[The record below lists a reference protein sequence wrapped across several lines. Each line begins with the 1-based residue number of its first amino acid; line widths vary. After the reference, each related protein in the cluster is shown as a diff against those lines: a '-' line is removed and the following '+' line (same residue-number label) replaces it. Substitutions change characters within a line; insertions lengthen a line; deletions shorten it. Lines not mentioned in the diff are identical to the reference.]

1 MAERIDEIGFGG
13 LRLIQEPEEFC
24 YGVDAVILADFA
36 AKNFSVKAEKS
47 TKTPNGETNK
57 IASLCQTAESTSKKK
72 SGCIVDLGT
81 GTGIVPLILS
91 YKTDAAFIA
100 GVELQQASY
109 ARAVRNA
116 ELNGLSERLSFFNA
130 DVKTLFGSGAK
141 PVGSTEKTHETE
153 FYDLTAVNA
162 LKGQVDAVTMN
173 PPYMPNLGGLT
184 NANTAKAIAR
194 HETTASLWDFF
205 ACASSLLK
213 PKGDLFMVHR
223 PSRLADICCFA
234 RENRLEPKEL
244 CFVSPNVKKAP
255 NIVLVHCVKD
265 GGRELKLLDPLF
277 VYKEDGDYTD
287 ELRKCYI

>member
-1 MAERIDEIGFGG
+1 MAERIDDIGFGG
-13 LRLIQEPEEFC
+13 LRLIQEPDEFC

-36 AKNFSVKAEKS
+36 AKNFSGG
-47 TKTPNGETNK
+47 NGV
-57 IASLCQTAESTSKKK
+57 
-72 SGCIVDLGT
+72 IVDLGT

-91 YKTDAAFIA
+91 AKTDARLIA
-100 GVELQQASY
+100 GVELQRGSY
-109 ARAVRNA
+109 ERAVRNA
-116 ELNGLSERLSFFNA
+116 EMNGLSERLSFFNA
-130 DVKTLFGSGAK
+130 DVKILFAGGAR
-141 PVGSTEKTHETE
+141 TAENAEKTPETGL
-153 FYDLTAVNA
+153 YDAAAVNA

-173 PPYMPNLGGLT
+173 PPYMPNSGGIT
-184 NANTAKAIAR
+184 NFNTAKAIAR

-205 ACASSLLK
+205 ACASALLK

-223 PSRLADICCFA
+223 PARLADICCFA

-244 CFVSPNVKKAP
+244 RFVSPNVKKAP

-277 VYKEDGDYTD
+277 VYNEDGGYTD